1 MRSLACSVLLA
12 ALLTGCG
19 DDNPVGPASSQ
30 TRIVFA
36 SARTSI
42 YPQIYVM
49 NADGSDQVRLTSTS
63 RNDGYPSWTKDGSHI
78 VFDRLWQDA
87 GQTSWSGIFRMKKDG
102 SEVTCLDSIPD
113 VIRSS
118 PRVSPDG
125 TKIAF
130 TQYGPRT
137 EVWVMNAD
145 GSGAV
150 NLTPAPE
157 GGEDPDWSPDG
168 TRIVYARST
177 DQGSRIYT
185 MKSDGSDTVKVVETG
200 IANSFQVQP
209 RWSPDGTRIVFVDNR
224 GSTAQMTWIY
234 VVHADGSNPTPVTP
248 LTDGLRDRPSWSPD
262 GQRIAYRDAY
272 RDGHVADAEIYS
284 IGVDGSGMTNVSQF
298 PSAHD
303 LSPDWG
309 PRAP

>member
-1 MRSLACSVLLA
+1 MRPLACLVLLA
-12 ALLTGCG
+12 ALLAGCG
-19 DDNPVGPASSQ
+19 DDNSVGPSSSQ

-36 SARTSI
+36 SARNTI
-42 YPQIYVM
+42 HTQIYVM
-49 NADGSDQVRLTSTS
+49 NADGSGQLRLTPTS
-63 RNDGYPSWTKDGSHI
+63 KDDGYPSWTKDGSHI

-113 VIRSS
+113 VIQSS

-157 GGEDPDWSPDG
+157 GGQDPDWSPDG
-168 TRIVYARST
+168 TRIVYSRST
-177 DQGSRIYT
+177 DQGNRIYT

-200 IANSFQVQP
+200 VANSFQVQP
-209 RWSPDGTRIVFVDNR
+209 RWSPDGTRIVYVDNR
-224 GSTAQMTWIY
+224 GSTAQMTWLY

-298 PSAHD
+298 PAAHD
-303 LSPDWG
+303 LSPGWG
-309 PRAP
+309 PIAP